1 MYRIDMTRANRRTP
15 GLTSQLRGSGF
26 FLALLILFGCF
37 AGCSESV
44 APDNSRLGYNFFPL
58 EKGQY
63 RIYDVNSTEYFFSA
77 ENITRNYQLK
87 EFVADTFQNLEGG
100 ISYRMER
107 FTRNDESEEWQL
119 DSVWT
124 ARSNAT
130 QAIQVEHNLPLLKL
144 VFPFRENKTWDAN
157 VYNDKA
163 EDEHEMVGLFQ
174 AFVRNDEVVHEN
186 TVTVIQEEVT
196 NNILFWDVRK
206 EVYGENV
213 GLVYKEI
220 TQLEYCAEADCLGQA
235 IIEAGIEYTQQIRE
249 YGKE

>member
-1 MYRIDMTRANRRTP
+1 MCKIDLKQSAQFTFRRLVRP
-15 GLTSQLRGSGF
+15 
-26 FLALLILFGCF
+26 LLPILFFGLVILPVF
-37 AGCSESV
+37 FTGCSESV
-44 APDNSRLGYNFFPL
+44 APDTSRLGYEYFPL

-87 EFVADTFQNLEGG
+87 EFVADTFENLEGG
-100 ISYRMER
+100 VSYRLER
-107 FTRNDESEEWQL
+107 YTRDNDEEEWAL

-144 VFPFRENKTWDAN
+144 VFPFRENKTWDVNAL
-157 VYNDKA
+157 NDK
-163 EDEHEMVGLFQ
+163 EDDEQVMVNLFQ
-174 AFVRNDEVVHEN
+174 PLITNDEVVHEK

-206 EVYGENV
+206 EVYGEGV

-220 TQLEYCAEADCLGQA
+220 TQLEYCADADCLGQA
-235 IIEAGIEYTQQIRE
+235 IIEAGIEYKQQIRE